1 MVGKG
6 FCLDTPVSE
15 TSPPLSR
22 VEAARQRWAQ
32 PIAGLGRRIHAWLSL
47 TFADHGFIRPLYW
60 NVAEVDDKVVR
71 GPQPNPV
78 QIRYLEWLYGIRT
91 IVNLRGATEFGSY
104 ALERDICE
112 RRGIALENCILWSR
126 DPPTREQIH
135 AFKAIIERITYPALF
150 HCKSGAD
157 RAGIASAL
165 YLILRK
171 GRPVAEA
178 ARQLA
183 GNGHMKAGPTGVL
196 DAFFERYLS
205 DTREQPMDFM
215 DWVDNVYDQQ
225 ALKASFRPAAL
236 GSFIVDKILRR
247 E

>member
-1 MVGKG
+1 MNAP
-6 FCLDTPVSE
+6 DRQI
-15 TSPPLSR
+15 SPPLSR

-32 PIAGLGRRIHAWLSL
+32 PIDSPGRRIRAWLSL
-47 TFADHGFIRPLYW
+47 TFADHGFIRPVYW
-60 NVAEVDDKVVR
+60 NVAKVGDKVVR

-78 QIRYLEWLYGIRT
+78 QIAYLKWRYGIRT

-104 ALERDICE
+104 ALEREACE
-112 RRGIALENCILWSR
+112 RRGIALENCVLWSR

-135 AFKAIIERITYPALF
+135 AFKAIIERIAYPALF

-165 YLILRK
+165 YLILRE
-171 GRPVAEA
+171 GVPVAAA
-178 ARQLA
+178 ARQLS

-196 DAFFERYLS
+196 DAFFARYLG
-205 DTREQPMDFM
+205 DTRDQAMGFM
-215 DWVDNVYDQQ
+215 EWVDTIYDQK
-225 ALKASFRPAAL
+225 ALKASFKPAAI